1 MTNQNNKKTQSF
13 MQYILLSFLV
23 ALPMLST
30 DILLPA
36 LPTLT
41 TEFNATNI
49 QAKNILVIY
58 MLGFSAS
65 ILFFGI
71 LSDKYGRKTCIKIS
85 LIIFLLTTLLCS
97 FVTSINQLIFLR
109 FFQAFGAG
117 SMTVLARAV
126 IRDCFDEKTSV
137 VVLSTISSV
146 MTISTLVAP
155 VIGSFLFLNFGW
167 HSIFIALLCL
177 AGVAFLFIERY
188 LPRSAKIHD
197 TKLNL
202 LSINYYKPL
211 IISAIKSRPFIG
223 YTAIISLVWSAF
235 FCFVVDS
242 SFLLQDTFKLSP
254 TIFAIVFSIISMGY
268 IFGSMTSR
276 RLIHRYTSDKLILL
290 GLSITCVSLLIGI
303 VLMSFYFH
311 LYLVI
316 AVTFIFL
323 VGCGLVVPNCQG
335 RSLVQFQNNIGFYAS
350 LFYSIEMLTTGIV
363 SAFKTQLH
371 LDGLLNYILMT
382 VLCIS
387 AILIFFKFCLDKSN
401 LTVTR

>member
-1 MTNQNNKKTQSF
+1 MNNNTNKLNQPL

-41 TEFNATNI
+41 VEFNASNI
-49 QAKNILVIY
+49 QAKNVLVIY

-71 LSDKYGRKTCIKIS
+71 LSDKYGRKACIKIS
-85 LIIFLLTTLLCS
+85 LIIFILTTLLCS
-97 FVTSINQLIFLR
+97 FVTGINQLIFLR

-155 VIGSFLFLNFGW
+155 VIGSFLFIHFGW
-167 HSIFIALLCL
+167 QSIFVALLSL
-177 AGVAFLFIERY
+177 AGIAFIFIERY

-197 TKLNL
+197 QQLNL
-202 LSINYYKPL
+202 LDINYYKPL
-211 IISAIKSRPFIG
+211 LISAFRSKPFIG
-223 YTAIISLVWSAF
+223 YTAIISLTWSAF

-254 TIFAIVFSIISMGY
+254 TVFAIVFSVISMGY
-268 IFGSMTSR
+268 ILGSISSR
-276 RLIHRYTSDKLILL
+276 RLIHHHTSDKLILL
-290 GLSITCVSLLIGI
+290 GLSIASISLCVGIALLSI
-303 VLMSFYFH
+303 YFN
-311 LYLVI
+311 LYVVV

-323 VGCGLVVPNCQG
+323 AGCGLVVPNCQG
-335 RSLVQFQNNIGFYAS
+335 RSLIQFQKNIGFYAS
-350 LFYSIEMLTTGIV
+350 LFYSIEMLTTGVI
-363 SAFKTQLH
+363 SAIKTQLH
-371 LDGLLNYILMT
+371 LDGLLNYILMA
-382 VLCIS
+382 VLCIT
-387 AILIFFKFCLDKSN
+387 ATIIFFKLCKN
-401 LTVTR
+401 TNN